1 MPCRHRDLAF
11 ARGALRMFSSIR
23 SRLLG
28 LVLAT
33 VVPFT
38 ALIAFGL
45 YSQWRADEAAANDR
59 AIAEARLL
67 AAQVDDHISNLES
80 LLKGVAFAVS
90 TDRADVAKND
100 AILSRSRDAFL

>member
-1 MPCRHRDLAF
+1 
-11 ARGALRMFSSIR
+11 MFLSIR

-45 YSQWRADEAAANDR
+45 YYQWQTDEAAANDR
-59 AIAEARLL
+59 ALREARLL
-67 AAQVDDHISNLES
+67 AAQVDDHVGNLES
-80 LLKGVAFAVS
+80 LLKGLALAVS
-90 TDRADVAKND
+90 TDPSDFAKND
-100 AILSRSRDAFL
+100 AILSRTRDEYLADFPGLIGSILL